1 MKKLQKSRRVI
12 YRDGFFYVLSR
23 KSYIYLLPKKS
34 FCLSAS

>member
-12 YRDGFFYVLSR
+12 YRDGFLRFKL

>member
-12 YRDGFFYVLSR
+12 YRDGFYVLSR
-23 KSYIYLLPKKS
+23 KFYIYLLPKKS